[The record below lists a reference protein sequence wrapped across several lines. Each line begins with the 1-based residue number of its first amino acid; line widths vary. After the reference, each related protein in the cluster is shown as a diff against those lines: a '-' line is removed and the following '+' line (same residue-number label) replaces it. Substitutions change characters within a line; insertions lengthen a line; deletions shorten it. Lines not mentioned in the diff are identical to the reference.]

1 MARPYNKSLKLVPA
15 TKSGASSGPAN
26 TCHSVGTIN
35 HETSLMISVK
45 LRDLH
50 HQDKEA
56 VIAMLRDPQVMR
68 FLGPRRALAED
79 EADSWFGNALS
90 NPSRF
95 AVADADTDEFIGFC
109 GIKQID
115 GIPDFGYFIR
125 SEFWG
130 NGIAAK
136 ACELAVEK
144 LAANIDLE
152 TVQVFIA
159 DENLASQRVAQKLG
173 WQATHS
179 GSKDGEHGQYYRIAM

>member
-1 MARPYNKSLKLVPA
+1 
-15 TKSGASSGPAN
+15 
-26 TCHSVGTIN
+26 
-35 HETSLMISVK
+35 
-45 LRDLH
+45 
-50 HQDKEA
+50 
-56 VIAMLRDPQVMR
+56 MLRDPQVMR
-68 FLGPRRALAED
+68 FLGPRRALTEA

-95 AVADADTDEFIGFC
+95 AVADTDTDEFIGFC

-130 NGIAAK
+130 NGIAAR

-144 LAANIDLE
+144 LAADIDLE

-179 GSKDGEHGQYYRIAM
+179 GSEDGEHGQYYRIAM